1 MHSEV
6 PARDVMIRTIWNLDF
21 VNEYRKREDCGR
33 SEGPFEVTQLVNSF
47 LGALAHPWE
56 RLTEILDTMQ
66 LTEIESLQ
74 WPEVPN
80 DDEAGKALDTVGD
93 LVRLVRNA
101 FAHGNIEFLPNDD
114 NEIRAIRFWNENGQG
129 ERTWGSTLDIETL
142 QRFLYCF
149 VKIAEDNEAALCRP
163 RTAKTHSAADL
174 LRRAHQQTIRANSTQ
189 LAKKL
194 RDTLGQRPVAAI
206 AGIEN
211 PRIVGEWASG
221 RLEPNHD
228 EKERLQEAFQLTTL
242 LTLAESQHA
251 ARAWLTGMNP
261 LLDDRSPVSVLSE
274 NPKAGTQV
282 MKAARAFLAHG

>member
-1 MHSEV
+1 
-6 PARDVMIRTIWNLDF
+6 
-21 VNEYRKREDCGR
+21 
-33 SEGPFEVTQLVNSF
+33 
-47 LGALAHPWE
+47 
-56 RLTEILDTMQ
+56 MQ

-74 WPEVPN
+74 WPELTN
-80 DDEAGKALDTVGD
+80 DDGPGKELETVGD

-129 ERTWGSTLDIETL
+129 ERTWGSTLDIETI

-149 VKIAEDNEAALCRP
+149 VKLAEDHEAALCRP
-163 RTAKTHSAADL
+163 RTTKTHSAAHL
-174 LRRAHQQTIRANSTQ
+174 LRRAHQLTIRANSAQ

-206 AGIEN
+206 VGIEN
-211 PRIVGEWASG
+211 SRIVGEWASG

-228 EKERLQEAFQLTTL
+228 EKERLRDAFQLTTL
-242 LTLAESQHA
+242 LTLAESQQA

-261 LLDDRSPVSVLSE
+261 PLNDRTPVSVLSE
-274 NPKAGTQV
+274 NPKAATQV